1 MCVEALPPGVSA
13 SAIPYSEAYNAHRGS
28 SFVPEKRAKARQD
41 EYLNLM
47 KSDYEQ
53 LSKMARNDEEKAMLD
68 GEFERYASG
77 YASYYRKGLL
87 ADSRT
92 MSSMITGP
100 SNFPTERNRKRL
112 DIARRRWDELGQYR
126 ERAHAAIR
134 KAVRPDLS
142 PVMAGQANAVE
153 LLQQQL
159 AKLKDDQQRMK
170 EANALVRKCVT
181 YDKANKVVVLKKGK
195 TEAEYIAAAA
205 KINMSEEMAKKLLQ
219 PDFCG
224 RIGFAGYQ
232 LTNNNANIKRIEE
245 RIKSISSMKAMPET
259 EVKYEGGVTVLECP
273 QDARIRI
280 TFPGKPSRDKIDALK
295 ARGFKWS
302 PTNMAWQRNLNSGG
316 QWAAAEI
323 VKLFGLVKDEK

>member
-1 MCVEALPPGVSA
+1 MSADNLPPGVSA

-41 EYLNLM
+41 EYLSLM
-47 KSDYEQ
+47 QSDYEQ

-68 GEFERYASG
+68 NEFQRYAAG

-92 MSSMITGP
+92 MSWMITGP

-112 DIARRRWDELGQYR
+112 DIARRRWDELSQYR

-153 LLQQQL
+153 LLQQ
-159 AKLKDDQQRMK
+159 KLESLKNCQERMK
-170 EANALVRKCVT
+170 AANALVRKYVT
-181 YDKANKVVVLKKGK
+181 CKDKQVEYKKGK
-195 TEAEYIAAAA
+195 TQEAYLAEAENLGIDPANARQ
-205 KINMSEEMAKKLLQ
+205 LLV
-219 PDFCG
+219 PDFGG
-224 RIGFAGYQ
+224 RIGFAGYE

-259 EVKYEGGVTVLECP
+259 EVKYEGGITVSECP
-273 QDARIRI
+273 EDARIRI